1 MEVCVHDKL
10 VIWRRST
17 RLFGK
22 FLLGAAM
29 PGEKLVAANPCSFS
43 ADSLKAVYAMNK
55 LSLGE

>member
-55 LSLGE
+55 LPE